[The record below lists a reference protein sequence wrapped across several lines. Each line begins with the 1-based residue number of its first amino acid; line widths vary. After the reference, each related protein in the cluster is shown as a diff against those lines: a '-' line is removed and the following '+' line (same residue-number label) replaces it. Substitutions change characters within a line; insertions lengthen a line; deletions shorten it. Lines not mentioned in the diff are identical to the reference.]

1 MDLEAPLEQ
10 KQDSFFQT
18 GEEHKQVSAVQTGE
32 LLATESLMDPQ
43 RHVTAEQEC
52 ASLI

>member
-1 MDLEAPLEQ
+1 MDLEAQLEQ
-10 KQDSFFQT
+10 EQDS
-18 GEEHKQVSAVQTGE
+18 VVQTGE
-32 LLATESLMDPQ
+32 LRATESLMDPQ